1 MTFVEAVG
9 VTNQAREPLL
19 KIPACWFRAAQYKHE
34 LPSVSR
40 GDNEAPLGQNTG
52 TGASEGRVLLG
63 LPRPAEDSMKGLKY
77 KRSEYWEHT
86 SSSPYRGHTVGSVA
100 PAYGPG
106 MQLLEAKKYK
116 RTDHTEIR
124 HS

>member
-40 GDNEAPLGQNTG
+40 GDNEAPLGQNAG

-63 LPRPAEDSMKGLKY
+63 LPRPAEDSMKCLKY
-77 KRSEYWEHT
+77 KRSEYWGHT

-106 MQLLEAKKYK
+106 MQLVEAKKYR
-116 RTDHTEIR
+116 RTDHTKIW